1 MAKPWFLRGF
11 FISRDCDMFAAPPWI
26 KEGVARVKE
35 GWLVTTWSDHKVR
48 PGHPHHR
55 FFVWLWHAMG
65 SYENVDSG

>member
-1 MAKPWFLRGF
+1 
-11 FISRDCDMFAAPPWI
+11 MFAAPPWI
-26 KEGVARVKE
+26 KEALARVKE